1 MQREQYREAETAFG
15 TAMRQGADRKK
26 CLMGMGMASLGRAYA
41 QGAWERFLEV
51 LTDNPDDAD
60 AIHWLLR
67 AGTAQNRW
75 DDLSQQLRA
84 YVLRNPSDM
93 ATRFALAGV
102 LLRADQIEAARREHD
117 ILRATAP
124 TYDGLATLEE
134 AIVRKEAVIAMAG
147 SAVVNG
153 EDRFAESAR
162 RP

>member
-1 MQREQYREAETAFG
+1 
-15 TAMRQGADRKK
+15 
-26 CLMGMGMASLGRAYA
+26 
-41 QGAWERFLEV
+41 
-51 LTDNPDDAD
+51 
-60 AIHWLLR
+60 
-67 AGTAQNRW
+67 
-75 DDLSQQLRA
+75 
-84 YVLRNPSDM
+84 
-93 ATRFALAGV
+93 LAGV